1 MKIIYLYYFTG
12 TALVLLV
19 LVLASISKL
28 NVEDMIIF
36 SLTGFLLIAL
46 GIIQHIITY
55 NQTFFPQKNNY
66 STDFL

>member
-36 SLTGFLLIAL
+36 SLTGLLLIAL

-66 STDFL
+66 SRGY

>member
-66 STDFL
+66 PRGY